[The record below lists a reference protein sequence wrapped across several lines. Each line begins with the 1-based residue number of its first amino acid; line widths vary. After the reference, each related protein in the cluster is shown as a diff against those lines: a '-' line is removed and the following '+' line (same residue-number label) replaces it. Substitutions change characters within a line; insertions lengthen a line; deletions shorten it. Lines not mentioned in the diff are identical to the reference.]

1 MGLVSVFRGVV
12 SGKGL
17 SIPGF
22 LPDPMET
29 GESILDAI
37 FDEDSLE
44 DVQEVEM
51 MDVEGVLV
59 EQDSQSDLGQNIGRD
74 CRAEKQESC
83 SKSRRR
89 RSKKKNR
96 EKKASSGQK
105 VTDINRPSMRYS
117 IFIDVISF
125 LTGAIYPH
133 EVEGVMRICSE
144 TNCMRF
150 FVICMFVLD
159 TGRCLQE
166 KETYL
171 MHTAVGCLGISALD
185 DLVKEVNCIPFVR
198 EIAHKP
204 PIFAE
209 SYL

>member
-29 GESILDAI
+29 SESILDAI

-105 VTDINRPSMRYS
+105 VTDINR
-117 IFIDVISF
+117 
-125 LTGAIYPH
+125 
-133 EVEGVMRICSE
+133 
-144 TNCMRF
+144 
-150 FVICMFVLD
+150 FVLD
-159 TGRCLQE
+159 TGRRLQE

-185 DLVKEVNCIPFVR
+185 DLVKEEVLMGNSCCSHGGVGFSFDHTQI
-198 EIAHKP
+198 
-204 PIFAE
+204 
-209 SYL
+209 